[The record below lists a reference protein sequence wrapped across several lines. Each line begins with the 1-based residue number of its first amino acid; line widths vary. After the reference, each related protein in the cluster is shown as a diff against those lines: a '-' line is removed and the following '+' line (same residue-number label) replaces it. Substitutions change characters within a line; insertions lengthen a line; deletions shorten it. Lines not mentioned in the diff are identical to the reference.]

1 MKTMADLEMESP
13 AEFRNPVRTPEQE
26 ATLEKMHAERKAHE
40 ALHMAVDKIETEY
53 VCPPI
58 PVRSMDWQAT
68 RKGYDE
74 GDLIGRGATE
84 QDAINDL
91 LEQEGE

>member
-1 MKTMADLEMESP
+1 MKTMAELEVESP

-40 ALHMAVDKIETEY
+40 EKYMAIDEIITSFLN
-53 VCPPI
+53 PPI

>member
-13 AEFRNPVRTPEQE
+13 AEFRNPVRTPEQD
-26 ATLEKMHAERKAHE
+26 AMLEKMHAERKEHE
-40 ALHMAVDKIETEY
+40 EQYMAVDKIETEY

-58 PVRSMDWQAT
+58 PVRGMDWQAT

-74 GDLIGRGATE
+74 GDLIGRGASE

-91 LEQEGE
+91 LEQEAI

>member
-1 MKTMADLEMESP
+1 MKTMAELEMESP

-26 ATLEKMHAERKAHE
+26 AMLEKMHAERKAHE
-40 ALHMAVDKIETEY
+40 EQYMAIDEIITSFLN
-53 VCPPI
+53 PPI

-91 LEQEGE
+91 LEQEGQ

>member
-1 MKTMADLEMESP
+1 MKTMAELEMESP
-13 AEFRNPVRTPEQE
+13 AEFRNPVHTPEQE

-40 ALHMAVDKIETEY
+40 EQYMAVDEIITSFLN
-53 VCPPI
+53 PPI

-91 LEQEGE
+91 LEQEGQ